1 MLTAKLAGHTEPV
14 SALTQSLQS
23 SIIASAS
30 EDSTVRIWD
39 MTTLQTTKIL
49 YPPTPQSSPTTKVD
63 SCSDDDE
70 CDGPVAI
77 SFAANSPNLIFAA
90 VGSSL
95 VLGDLRL
102 NGASNSWQQLFS
114 ASENINKIS
123 VHSNG
128 LHVGLADD
136 SGSVYVLETAKI
148 PYKPY
153 RKIRKVHTNI
163 ATSVCFRP
171 KKSWEIWSGSMDYSV
186 IQWDYSRGSVL
197 NHYQH
202 DPLVQPNLAADNPFA
217 QGLNPPFVYDT
228 AFNSMGN
235 TFIAALGDGSI
246 DWMHWP
252 TTKSQSRST
261 RKTKQAQYIQERLV
275 GPHAW
280 SVTSVSFENGND
292 KPNTF
297 VSGCIDGSVALWNLQ
312 NATNG
317 FTTDELETHAP
328 KSVNSVKM
336 PYKVNTVMMLESTNE
351 SKAVVAV
358 GGTAK
363 HKAKHAMDA
372 FAIDLV
378 SLAY

>member
-123 VHSNG
+123 VHSNE

-153 RKIRKVHTNI
+153 RKIHCDQRVLSTKKVMGDM
-163 ATSVCFRP
+163 VWQYGLF
-171 KKSWEIWSGSMDYSV
+171 Y
-186 IQWDYSRGSVL
+186 
-197 NHYQH
+197 
-202 DPLVQPNLAADNPFA
+202 PLVQPNLAADNPFA

-292 KPNTF
+292 KPNMF